1 MTELVK
7 HLVSGLVSVPGGVS
21 INTVEGEA
29 SLLVELTV
37 DPADVAAI
45 HGPDGET
52 LRSLR
57 TVLSAASGQR
67 RAVLELVEPGNGM
80 AAAPAESS
88 ADESTSDDDTAE

>member
-7 HLVSGLVSVPGGVS
+7 HLVAGIVTVPGGVS

-37 DPADVAAI
+37 DPADVERI

-67 RAVLELVEPGNGM
+67 RAVLELIEPSNG
-80 AAAPAESS
+80 AASHAA
-88 ADESTSDDDTAE
+88 ESTSDDETAE